1 MEIPVRGYETIVKM
15 PEFSK
20 SYVRKLVSAFSIVLF
35 ERIDQAGL
43 SNNEIDKI
51 TD

>member
-1 MEIPVRGYETIVKM
+1 M

-43 SNNEIDKI
+43 SENEIDKI